1 MNSVYQIN
9 KGVGKPIVFKG
20 LKGQWI
26 VWLCAGLLLLLLLF
40 ALFYIAG
47 FSLAICIGCVLI
59 FGALLFYVVYTYN
72 SRYGEHGLMKE
83 LARRSLPKRIVCDQ
97 MFDK

>member
-26 VWLCAGLLLLLLLF
+26 GWLCGGLIVLLLIFALCYIAGAPLIF
-40 ALFYIAG
+40 CMAFIAIGGVALFY
-47 FSLAICIGCVLI
+47 F
-59 FGALLFYVVYTYN
+59 VYKCN
-72 SRYGEHGLMKE
+72 NKYGEHGLMKKMAA
-83 LARRSLPKRIVCDQ
+83 LVTPKRIVCDQ
-97 MFDK
+97 LFCK

>member
-26 VWLCAGLLLLLLLF
+26 GWLCGGLLMLLLVF
-40 ALFYIAG
+40 ALCYISG
-47 FSLAICIGCVLI
+47 VSLSVCVAFVAIA
-59 FGALLFYVVYTYN
+59 GALLFYIVYNYN
-72 SRYGEHGLMKE
+72 NKYGEYGLLKE
-83 LARRSLPKRIVCDQ
+83 IATRVTPKRIVCDKLFCQ
-97 MFDK
+97 

>member
-26 VWLCAGLLLLLLLF
+26 AWLCGGLLILLLLF
-40 ALFYIAG
+40 ALCYIAG
-47 FSLAICIGCVLI
+47 MALVVCVAFVVLA
-59 FGALLFYVVYTYN
+59 GAMLFYMVYKFN
-72 SRYGEHGLMKE
+72 NKYGEHGLMKE
-83 LARRSLPKRIVCDQ
+83 MAKRVTPKRIVCDQ
-97 MFDK
+97 LFCK

>member
-26 VWLCAGLLLLLLLF
+26 TWLCGGLLLLLLLF
-40 ALFYIAG
+40 ALCYVAG
-47 FSLAICIGCVLI
+47 APLILCLALVATG
-59 FGALLFYVVYTYN
+59 GASLFYFVYKYN
-72 SRYGEHGLMKE
+72 NRYGEHGFMKKMA
-83 LARRSLPKRIVCDQ
+83 LRVTPKRIVCDQ
-97 MFDK
+97 QFCK

>member
-26 VWLCAGLLLLLLLF
+26 SWLCGGLVALLLVF
-40 ALFYIAG
+40 ALCYIAG
-47 FSLAICIGCVLI
+47 TPLI
-59 FGALLFYVVYTYN
+59 FCLALVATGGACLFYFVYKYN
-72 SRYGEHGLMKE
+72 NRYGEHGLMKTMA
-83 LARRSLPKRIVCDQ
+83 LRVTPKRIVCDQ
-97 MFDK
+97 LFYK